1 MTLNLITEEAP
12 GFSFHYREFAGK
24 IIESALQHEH
34 FPYPAE
40 VNLSL
45 VNSEQMHELNL
56 QERGID
62 RPTDVLSFPLVDYE
76 APADYSLLE
85 ENKIFYLNP
94 DTDEVPLG
102 DIVLSVDHVKSQ
114 AAEYGHSEKRE
125 YAFLIVHSMLHLLG
139 YDHMEEEERALMQ
152 AREKEILKELR
163 IVR

>member
-1 MTLNLITEEAP
+1 MTLNLITDEAP
-12 GFSFHYREFAGK
+12 GFSFHYRELAGK

-45 VNSEQMHELNL
+45 VNSEQMYELNL

-94 DTDEVPLG
+94 DTCEVPLG
-102 DIVLSVDHVKSQ
+102 DIVLSIDHVRSQ

-163 IVR
+163 IGR

>member
-12 GFSFHYREFAGK
+12 GFSFHYRELAGK

-45 VNSEQMHELNL
+45 VNSAQMHELNL

-76 APADYSLLE
+76 APADYSLLK

-102 DIVLSVDHVKSQ
+102 DIALSVDHVKSQ

-139 YDHMEEEERALMQ
+139 YDHMENEERALMQ

-163 IVR
+163 IGR

>member
-12 GFSFHYREFAGK
+12 GFSFHYRELAGK
-24 IIESALQHEH
+24 IIEYTLQHEH

-45 VNSEQMHELNL
+45 VGSGQMHELNL
-56 QERGID
+56 KERGID
-62 RPTDVLSFPLVDYE
+62 QPTDVLSFPLVDYE

-102 DIVLSVDHVKSQ
+102 DIVISVAHVRAQ
-114 AAEYGHSEKRE
+114 AQEYGHSEKRE

-139 YDHMEEEERALMQ
+139 YDHIEESDRTLMQEKERA
-152 AREKEILKELR
+152 ILNGLR
-163 IVR
+163 IGR